1 MLYPWPIGVD
11 DVVLDESLR
20 IAMDYLERTGQ
31 ANNYLE
37 VQRVA
42 ATTIL
47 TAWRQ
52 GVRRPI
58 RLANYGIRSVEQKE
72 EHGGGVP
79 LSLVKKTPR

>member
-11 DVVLDESLR
+11 DVLLDESLR

-31 ANNYLE
+31 ADNYLE
-37 VQRVA
+37 VQRRA
-42 ATTIL
+42 ATTVL

-52 GVRRPI
+52 GVRRSI

-72 EHGGGVP
+72 KVAGGQA
-79 LSLVKKTPR
+79 LSLVKK